1 MRLPIVCL
9 LLLVSL
15 PACTTWH
22 LRGISLKELIVTEHP
37 NVVRLTRADGSRVVV
52 NQPLLVGSDSVAG
65 FHNGVYSNLAV
76 ADVVH
81 VEIRISSSS
90 KTIAL
95 TAAIAAASAAAA
107 YAVLPC
113 DFWQNCGPDALS
125 AQHVGDPTRD

>member
-65 FHNGVYSNLAV
+65 FHNGVYSNLAF
-76 ADVVH
+76 ADVTQVATQK
-81 VEIRISSSS
+81 VSAS

-95 TAAIAAASAAAA
+95 AAAIAALSAVT
-107 YAVLPC
+107 YDLLPC
-113 DFWQNCGPDALS
+113 DVKQNCP
-125 AQHVGDPTRD
+125 